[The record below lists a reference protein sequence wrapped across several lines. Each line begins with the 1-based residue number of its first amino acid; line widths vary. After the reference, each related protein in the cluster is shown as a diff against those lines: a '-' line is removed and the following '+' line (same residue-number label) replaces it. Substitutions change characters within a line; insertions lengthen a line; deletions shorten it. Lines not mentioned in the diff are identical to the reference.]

1 MKFCFKPAR
10 NFRTV
15 EPFNSFL
22 PPTPR
27 KPANWTK
34 HVGDYAGRFSSIR
47 GLPSWRKPI
56 QIWSRSETIEQELA
70 SCPPALD
77 CYFGDRPLHSEFC
90 IIMEIDFQAIQ
101 TDKLKTRIGELRR
114 YL

>member
-56 QIWSRSETIEQELA
+56 QIWSRFETIEQEFRSSGVQEFRSSGA
-70 SCPPALD
+70 SQRADARENFRNNRRRATALLQRS
-77 CYFGDRPLHSEFC
+77 Y
-90 IIMEIDFQAIQ
+90 
-101 TDKLKTRIGELRR
+101 
-114 YL
+114 Y